1 MSQNNT
7 LKGVLLVELGAT
19 SYGMLATFV
28 KLAYSE
34 NYTTAEVTASQFV
47 FGILGM
53 FFIGLYYKFK
63 NKEATKNPSKSDI
76 AKLMLAGTSLG
87 MTSVFYYLAVR
98 YINVSIA
105 IVLLM
110 QTVWMGVIL
119 EYFLDKVVPSMQKI
133 ISVVVVLTGT
143 VLATNLLHSDLN
155 IDWRGLLGAYL
166 RLHLLLLRCLQPI
179 VSLLTLH
186 RTKEV
191 FTCFLAE
198 WS

>member
-7 LKGVLLVELGAT
+7 LKGVLLVGLGAT

-53 FFIGLYYKFK
+53 YLIGLYYKFK
-63 NKEATKNPSKSDI
+63 NKEATENPSKSDI
-76 AKLMLAGTSLG
+76 IKLMLAGTSLG

-133 ISVVVVLTGT
+133 ISVAVVLTGT

-155 IDWRGLLGAYL
+155 IDW
-166 RLHLLLLRCLQPI
+166 
-179 VSLLTLH
+179 
-186 RTKEV
+186 
-191 FTCFLAE
+191 
-198 WS
+198 

>member
-1 MSQNNT
+1 MSQKQYF
-7 LKGVLLVELGAT
+7 KGSSLGGTRSDQLRNA
-19 SYGMLATFV
+19 ATFV

-63 NKEATKNPSKSDI
+63 NKEATENPSKSDI

-119 EYFLDKVVPSMQKI
+119 EYFF
-133 ISVVVVLTGT
+133 G
-143 VLATNLLHSDLN
+143 
-155 IDWRGLLGAYL
+155 
-166 RLHLLLLRCLQPI
+166 
-179 VSLLTLH
+179 
-186 RTKEV
+186 
-191 FTCFLAE
+191 
-198 WS
+198 

>member
-7 LKGVLLVELGAT
+7 LKGVLLVGLGAT

-53 FFIGLYYKFK
+53 FLIGLYYKFK
-63 NKEATKNPSKSDI
+63 NKETTENPSKSDI

-133 ISVVVVLTGT
+133 ISVAVVLIGT

-155 IDWRGLLGAYL
+155 IDWRGVVWG
-166 RLHLLLLRCLQPI
+166 
-179 VSLLTLH
+179 V
-186 RTKEV
+186 
-191 FTCFLAE
+191 LAA
-198 WS
+198 